1 MGLPHSQ
8 KEKWIR
14 PAVHMRTTQREL
26 HAAWSKKIHKAQKS
40 ETRQGGTRKRQLK
53 KEVRGRGRPGQR
65 GGRKKRAS
73 ARNSEGSAKI
83 RGGTTGAKT

>member
-26 HAAWSKKIHKAQKS
+26 HAAWSKKNSQGTKKWNKA
-40 ETRQGGTRKRQLK
+40 RGYK
-53 KEVRGRGRPGQR
+53 KEAAKKRGRRER
-65 GGRKKRAS
+65 ETS
-73 ARNSEGSAKI
+73 
-83 RGGTTGAKT
+83 